1 MAKAKKTDV
10 VEGEETVTSKDTLG
24 ALLKQTKGDHY
35 NDVVAKNVLI
45 STGSLLLDSQIKI
58 RSGSI
63 VRLCGAGAELG
74 KTSEAFVLAQ
84 NFMDAF
90 PKSKTIYIKAESR
103 LSPEM
108 QKRSG
113 HTFVTTSEEW
123 EYGTVFVW
131 SVNYFETIASSLE
144 SLLKSMYEMGEQLCI
159 IWDSLDGTILK
170 SDAEKNVWS
179 GDQVRVAGVPLL
191 TKLLFKRF
199 ALPLSHYDALMI
211 VTSQYSAAIKIDP
224 YSKDVPRQVEGSGG
238 SSIGHQ
244 SDYVLYYHPR
254 YQGDFILE
262 KPDEKPDSIKNKTLG
277 VVSTVEIRKSA
288 TDCTGTKL
296 KIPILRGRVGCA
308 IWVEKEVVDMALQF
322 NHLTRKGAWYSFS
335 EEFVNLAKNDGIEI
349 KVQHQGMNGVFEYIE
364 ENKPVFNWMLNQYK
378 KLISSE

>member
-1 MAKAKKTDV
+1 MEV
-10 VEGEETVTSKDTLG
+10 SSKDALG
-24 ALLKQTKGDHY
+24 SLLKLSKGDHY
-35 NDVVAKNVLI
+35 NDVVAKNLPI

-58 RSGSI
+58 RSGSVI
-63 VRLCGAGAELG
+63 RLCGAGAELG

-84 NFMDAF
+84 NFMNVM

-113 HTFVTTSEEW
+113 HKFVSNSEDW

-131 SVNYFETIASSLE
+131 SVNFFETIASTLE
-144 SLLKSMYEMGEQLCI
+144 SLLKTMHEGGEYLCI

-170 SDAEKNVWS
+170 SDSQKDVWGNES
-179 GDQVRVAGVPLL
+179 VKVAGVPLL

-211 VTSQYSAAIKIDP
+211 ITSQYSAAIKIDP
-224 YSKDVPRQVEGSGG
+224 YSKDVPRQIEGSGG

-254 YQGDFILE
+254 YNGDFILE
-262 KPDEKPDSIKNKTLG
+262 KPDEKPDLVKNKVLG
-277 VVSTVEIRKSA
+277 VFSTVEIRKSA
-288 TDCTGTKL
+288 TDVTGTKL
-296 KIPILRGRVGCA
+296 KIPILKGRIGCA
-308 IWVEKEVVDMALQF
+308 IWVEKEVVDMAVQYGQ
-322 NHLTRKGAWYSFS
+322 LTRKGAWFSFAQS
-335 EEFVNLAKNDGIEI
+335 LIDEAKIDGVEI
-349 KVQHQGMNGVFEYIE
+349 KEQHQGINGVFDYIDS
-364 ENKPVFNWMLNQYK
+364 NRNIFDWLYTKFK
-378 KLISSE
+378 KMIDV

>member
-1 MAKAKKTDV
+1 MAKSKASK
-10 VEGEETVTSKDTLG
+10 EETENVEVSSKDALG
-24 ALLKQTKGDHY
+24 SLLKLSKGDHY
-35 NDVVAKNVLI
+35 NDVVAKNLPI

-58 RSGSI
+58 RSGSVI
-63 VRLCGAGAELG
+63 RLCGAGAELG

-84 NFMDAF
+84 NFMNVM

-113 HTFVTTSEEW
+113 HKFVSNSEDW

-131 SVNYFETIASSLE
+131 SVNFFETIASTLE
-144 SLLKSMYEMGEQLCI
+144 SLLKTMHEGGEYLCI

-170 SDAEKNVWS
+170 SDSQKDVWGNES
-179 GDQVRVAGVPLL
+179 VKVAGVPLL

-211 VTSQYSAAIKIDP
+211 ITSQYSAAIKIDP
-224 YSKDVPRQVEGSGG
+224 YSKDVPRQIEGSGG

-254 YQGDFILE
+254 YNGDFILE
-262 KPDEKPDSIKNKTLG
+262 KPDEKPDLVKNKVLG
-277 VVSTVEIRKSA
+277 VFSTVEIRKSA
-288 TDCTGTKL
+288 TDVTGTKL
-296 KIPILRGRVGCA
+296 KIPILKGRIGCA
-308 IWVEKEVVDMALQF
+308 IWVEKEVVDMAVQYGQ
-322 NHLTRKGAWYSFS
+322 LTRKGAWFSFAQS
-335 EEFVNLAKNDGIEI
+335 LIDEAKIDGVEI
-349 KVQHQGMNGVFEYIE
+349 KEQHQGINGVFDYIDS
-364 ENKPVFNWMLNQYK
+364 NRNIFDWLYTKFK
-378 KLISSE
+378 KMIDV

>member
-1 MAKAKKTDV
+1 MAKSKASKEESEDV
-10 VEGEETVTSKDTLG
+10 EISSKDALG
-24 ALLKQTKGDHY
+24 SLLKLTKGDHY
-35 NDVVAKNVLI
+35 NDVVAKNLPI

-58 RSGSI
+58 RSGSVI
-63 VRLCGAGAELG
+63 RLCGAGAELG

-84 NFMDAF
+84 NFMNVM

-113 HTFVTTSEEW
+113 HKFVSNSEDW

-131 SVNYFETIASSLE
+131 SVNFFETIASTLE
-144 SLLKSMYEMGEQLCI
+144 SLLKTMHDAGEYLCI

-170 SDAEKNVWS
+170 SDSQKDVWGNES
-179 GDQVRVAGVPLL
+179 AKVAGVPLL

-211 VTSQYSAAIKIDP
+211 ITSQYSAAIKIDP
-224 YSKDVPRQVEGSGG
+224 YAKDVPRQIEGSGG

-254 YQGDFILE
+254 YNGDFILE
-262 KPDEKPDSIKNKTLG
+262 KPDEKPDLVKNKVLG
-277 VVSTVEIRKSA
+277 VFSTVEIRKSA
-288 TDCTGTKL
+288 TDVTGVKL
-296 KIPILRGRVGCA
+296 KIPILKGRIGCA
-308 IWVEKEVVDMALQF
+308 IWVEKEVVDMAIQYGQ
-322 NHLTRKGAWYSFS
+322 LTRKGAWFSFS
-335 EEFVNLAKNDGIEI
+335 QSLIEEAKLDEIEI
-349 KVQHQGMNGVFEYIE
+349 KEQHQGINGVFDYI
-364 ENKPVFNWMLNQYK
+364 NNDKAVFNWLYLKFK
-378 KLISSE
+378 KMIDV